1 MSSLWVMTQTAS
13 VQLLMKIMWY
23 DQKLNGPFAKSLCA
37 SIAKWNHILLSLV
50 LPEKKIHRFPTCEQ
64 PCLQGLNTPD
74 FPEGLKRKTKQRDV
88 HCEQTHFL
96 LPKWLRYKQME
107 IVPGIT
113 KWIGLI
119 VLVTSLPSVLPLLL
133 PGETSHT
140 CVKRV
145 LVSIPSGRQKDI
157 SVLTLLSRFSGFF
170 L

>member
-1 MSSLWVMTQTAS
+1 MDLLLNQNKS
-13 VQLLMKIMWY
+13 VFVHQLQNETTY
-23 DQKLNGPFAKSLCA
+23 CS
-37 SIAKWNHILLSLV
+37 V
-50 LPEKKIHRFPTCEQ
+50 LFFLRKKIHRFPTCER
-64 PCLQGLNTPD
+64 PSLQGLNTPD

-119 VLVTSLPSVLPLLL
+119 VLVTSLPSVLLLLL